1 MKLGWGGKFLGDWL
15 SVSTA
20 SEVPPTSQPWLRL
33 WLFAV
38 FKLTACS
45 RQPQPAEFEKVNSEI
60 AALQLMQHHF
70 SAQYDDERI
79 CLCVRLGL
87 CVCLSVCEHISETT
101 LPMLTIFECYPWPW
115 RTGVGPSLVVLRYA
129 MYFRFMEYG

>member
-1 MKLGWGGKFLGDWL
+1 MKLGWGGKFLGDRL

-87 CVCLSVCEHISETT
+87 CVCLSVC
-101 LPMLTIFECYPWPW
+101 
-115 RTGVGPSLVVLRYA
+115 LRAYL
-129 MYFRFMEYG
+129 